1 MARAGVTHVIFD
13 EDKIVATDAE
23 VDLKSHVKFNKVSN
37 VLPAIVKS
45 DPDSAEI
52 TEGITEK
59 IRTSSVKR
67 YFVVLEVSWE
77 EHPPVVML

>member
-1 MARAGVTHVIFD
+1 M
-13 EDKIVATDAE
+13 
-23 VDLKSHVKFNKVSN
+23 KFNKLSN
-37 VLPAIVKS
+37 VLPAIVNS